1 MTVAPMP
8 PPHEP
13 FVDPKTGLVNEVWYR
28 FLGQTAGTT
37 VSVIPV
43 SGGGTGQSSADE
55 AIGELTQALTI
66 VTSVDIANDYVP
78 FYRNVVDSG
87 RRVAAGRFMIT
98 TGGALDAST
107 GATELSMSSIPLA
120 VFRVTL
126 MFLGVGVS
134 SVGQI
139 HLQLATTDGV
149 PVTTGYTAAAGVIS
163 STTSNSAAATSGFR
177 FQTESSLNALHG
189 EVRLS
194 RATGS
199 TINSW
204 FASYIMGDGLGR
216 TYCGGGSVQLHNNL
230 GGIRLIT
237 NATATNVFDKG
248 SFAITWE
255 F

>member
-1 MTVAPMP
+1 MPYISIP

-13 FVDPKTGLVNEVWYR
+13 FVDTKTGKVNEVWYR
-28 FLGQTAGTT
+28 YLSQQNAT
-37 VSVIPV
+37 VVPV

-78 FYRNVVDSG
+78 FYRDVVDSG

-98 TGGALDAST
+98 TGGAVNTST
-107 GATELSMSSIPLA
+107 GATELSFSSVPLA
-120 VFRVTL
+120 VQRVTL
-126 MFLGVGVS
+126 MFFGVGVS

-139 HLQLATTDGV
+139 HLQLATTDGT
-149 PVTTGYTAAAGVIS
+149 PVTTGYVGAGGIILSTTAAVAF
-163 STTSNSAAATSGFR
+163 SASSGFQ
-177 FQTESSLNALHG
+177 FLTGSSLAALHG

-194 RATGS
+194 RGS
-199 TINSW
+199 NSTLNSW
-204 FASYIMGDGLGR
+204 FASYTMGDGNNAVYVGA
-216 TYCGGGSVQLHNNL
+216 GSVQLHNNL

-237 NATATNVFDKG
+237 NATANNVFDKG